1 MTDGSRIATPAPAE
15 SPEQTPAGR
24 RVNVSA
30 YRGSTILKKAPWTW
44 MIPAY
49 FFLGATAGMGA
60 SIAGFARISGNRLL
74 ARRALLTS
82 AIAFLPCAPLLILDL
97 GRPERFYN
105 MLRVFRP
112 TSPMNVGTWILTA
125 FGGALTAA
133 VGSEVTGLAR
143 RPAAVLTA
151 VAAALGP
158 ALSTYTAVLLAN
170 TSTPAW
176 HEARR
181 ELPFVFAAGAA
192 ASAGAAVCLATPSSA
207 AAPARRL
214 AIAGALAEVLAARL
228 METRLGDAG
237 AGYRTGAGHRLAT
250 AAEILGLTGAGV
262 LALGGRRRAVVSLG
276 AVCVMGGAAAER
288 FAVWKAGDDSASMT

>member
-1 MTDGSRIATPAPAE
+1 
-15 SPEQTPAGR
+15 
-24 RVNVSA
+24 
-30 YRGSTILKKAPWTW
+30 
-44 MIPAY
+44 
-49 FFLGATAGMGA
+49 
-60 SIAGFARISGNRLL
+60 
-74 ARRALLTS
+74 
-82 AIAFLPCAPLLILDL
+82 
-97 GRPERFYN
+97 
-105 MLRVFRP
+105 
-112 TSPMNVGTWILTA
+112 MNVGTWILTA

-237 AGYRTGAGHRLAT
+237 VGYRTGAGHRLAT

>member
-1 MTDGSRIATPAPAE
+1 MTDGSRVATPSPAGV
-15 SPEQTPAGR
+15 PEQTPSGR

-30 YRGSTILKKAPWTW
+30 YSGHAILKRAPWTW

-49 FFLGATAGMGA
+49 FFLGGTAGMAA
-60 SIAGFARISGNRLL
+60 SIAGFARVSGNRRL
-74 ARRALLTS
+74 ARPALLVS
-82 AIAFLPCAPLLILDL
+82 AIAFVPCAPLLILDL

-112 TSPMNVGTWILTA
+112 TSPMNIGTWILTA
-125 FGGALTAA
+125 FGGALAGA

-143 RPAAVLTA
+143 KPAAFLTA

-192 ASAGAAVCLATPSSA
+192 ASAGAALCLATPFEA
-207 AAPARRL
+207 AVPARRL
-214 AIAGALAEVLAARL
+214 AIAGALAELLGARV

-237 AGYRTGAGHRLAT
+237 AGYRTGAGHGLAST
-250 AAEILGLTGAGV
+250 AEVLGLAGAGV
-262 LALGGRRRAVVSLG
+262 LAIAGRRRAILSVG
-276 AVCVMGGAAAER
+276 AVLVLAGAAAER
-288 FAVWKAGDDSASMT
+288 FAIWKAGDESADRT